1 MRWGFFFFCIFSYGK
16 MDILD
21 VTYLYVLRKL
31 KVIFLI
37 IFSDC
42 RLGNRRKLN
51 LPTLLPPRHIIVN
64 ILIFMLSNFVS
75 VPVCVSGCG

>member
-1 MRWGFFFFCIFSYGK
+1 MTDSPLLKEKGCEMGFFFFCVFSYGK
-16 MDILD
+16 MGILD

-42 RLGNRRKLN
+42 RLGNTKKIKFAHSL
-51 LPTLLPPRHIIVN
+51 TT
-64 ILIFMLSNFVS
+64 
-75 VPVCVSGCG
+75 